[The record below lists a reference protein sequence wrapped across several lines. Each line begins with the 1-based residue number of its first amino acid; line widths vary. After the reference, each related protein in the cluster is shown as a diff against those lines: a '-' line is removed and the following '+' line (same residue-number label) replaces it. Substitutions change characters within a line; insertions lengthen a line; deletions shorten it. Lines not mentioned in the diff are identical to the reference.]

1 MKQKAYLIVDIGTGN
16 TRAAVISTS
25 GEFLAVEREDSVY
38 YEDADFPS
46 SIYFKPE
53 EWIRTIR
60 LLICRALQ
68 QAGETD
74 IIAVSAASQ
83 RQGIVLIDWEGESIL
98 GFPNSD
104 MRGAEFVDD
113 LDWDTLTDITGLEK
127 DAFYSCMK
135 VRGTQKRQPE
145 IAKRIGTYTSI
156 SDWIGYLFTGNVV
169 WERSQTAHTLAY
181 DIRSDSWSREMC
193 DILEMDYAQLPP
205 MVIAGSVLGPVKKE
219 LIQEF
224 GLNEKAVFIVGAADT
239 QLALVGVQAEKG
251 DVVVVNGTTTPI
263 TMVID
268 HYRKFP
274 FWISPHAVAGE
285 YMLEL
290 NCGATGINVQRLKDK
305 LLRSYTYEELESAA
319 IRKGKVPKM
328 LAMFGEQYNLSDE
341 RCTTVGFLFEEEIEM
356 MLEPCDFMQA
366 MNLDVACQIVTNYRH
381 LTGIEP
387 TGKDYMLGCGGGFQS
402 SITAQ
407 AIADI
412 SGKEVWLPKGF
423 AQSTI
428 YGCVHLCN
436 QALGMPRIER
446 TLDRRFQPGENAQV
460 QRYYEKWL
468 TFRGRMR
475 NMNDLSILS

>member
-16 TRAAVISTS
+16 TRAAVISTK
-25 GEFLAVEREDSVY
+25 GEFLAVSREDSVY
-38 YEDADFPS
+38 YEDHDFPS

-53 EWIRTIR
+53 EWIRTIHV
-60 LLICRALQ
+60 LIHRAMD
-68 QAGETD
+68 QAGDAD

-83 RQGIVLIDWEGESIL
+83 RQGIVLLDREGESVL

-104 MRGAEFVDD
+104 MRGAEFIDD
-113 LDWDTLTDITGLEK
+113 LDWNTLTEITGLDK

-145 IAKRIGTYTSI
+145 IAKRIATYTSI
-156 SDWIGYLFTGNVV
+156 SDWIGYLFTGRVV

-193 DILEMDYAQLPP
+193 DLIGMDYEQLPV
-205 MVIAGSVLGPVKKE
+205 MALAGTVLGPVKEE
-219 LIQEF
+219 LIREF
-224 GLNEKAVFIVGAADT
+224 GLNPDAKFIVGAADT

-305 LLRSYTYEELESAA
+305 LLRQYSYEELENAA
-319 IRKGKVPKM
+319 LRKCKVPKM
-328 LAMFGEQYNLSDE
+328 LAMFGEQYNLPDE

-381 LTGIEP
+381 LTNIEP
-387 TGKDYMLGCGGGFQS
+387 TDKDYMLGCGGGFRS

-412 SGKEVWLPKGF
+412 SGKEVWLPDGF

-436 QALGMPRIER
+436 QAMGMPRIER
-446 TLDRRFQPGENAQV
+446 KLEKRFIQQDNPEV
-460 QRYYEKWL
+460 RKYYEKWL
-468 TFRGRMR
+468 TYRGRMR